1 MLSIAQR
8 KCQTRATPTLLIQ
21 PLAALNYSFK
31 TILYTHNAVGFNRVE
46 LNTCMK
52 LELTTKRLEANRKNS
67 PLGGAAWAKL
77 CEERYLANPTHC
89 THCNIILP
97 QAKKTNKF
105 CSQSCAATYNNAA
118 VKGTLKYDRP
128 LCQHCSKPTSQRKS
142 KYCSV
147 LCSAAGSRK
156 YTPEEAAAVRKIRV
170 REVSGNYRA
179 KLLAQTPPDADRAA
193 MREFYAACP
202 KGYEVDHIIPIS
214 RGGLHTLEN
223 LQYLTI
229 TENRRKSNKIL

>member
-1 MLSIAQR
+1 MPSVAQHVS
-8 KCQTRATPTLLIQ
+8 QTRATHVLLVQ

-89 THCNIILP
+89 AQCDIILP

-118 VKGTLKYDRP
+118 VNRVKIN
-128 LCQHCSKPTSQRKS
+128 CS
-142 KYCSV
+142 
-147 LCSAAGSRK
+147 
-156 YTPEEAAAVRKIRV
+156 
-170 REVSGNYRA
+170 
-179 KLLAQTPPDADRAA
+179 
-193 MREFYAACP
+193 
-202 KGYEVDHIIPIS
+202 
-214 RGGLHTLEN
+214 
-223 LQYLTI
+223 
-229 TENRRKSNKIL
+229 